1 MADGPA
7 WTIERIRKDH
17 AREAFDCGI
26 EKLNTF
32 IRRYARQN
40 EEHGLSRTFVAVRP
54 ASLRIFGYHTL
65 RSGQVEIRDLS
76 PAEVRRFPR
85 YPVPVVHL
93 ARLAVDRE
101 ARGQGLGELLLL
113 DALAK
118 AHEAAGVIAAYAVEV
133 EAVDE
138 SARRFYLKYGFQEL
152 LDDRLHLY
160 MPIKTISLLLKS

>member
-1 MADGPA
+1 MADGPGWA
-7 WTIERIRKDH
+7 IEPIRKDH

-26 EKLNTF
+26 EELNAF

-54 ASLRIFGYHTL
+54 GSLRVFGYHTL

-76 PAEVRRFPR
+76 PEEVRRFPR

-101 ARGQGLGELLLL
+101 ARGRGLGELLLL
-113 DALAK
+113 DALFK
-118 AHEAAGVIAAYAVEV
+118 AHEAASVIAAYAVEV
-133 EAVDE
+133 EALNE
-138 SARRFYLKYGFQEL
+138 PARLFYLRYGFREL

-160 MPIKTISLLLKS
+160 LPMKTISRLFSR